1 MYMTVCVHLCSSMF
15 MCPQISRQN
24 TFVNFT
30 SLMKLSLRNIQYL
43 VWCVLGVLMRTKVFK
58 SSPSLPSL
66 PPSLTLLPP
75 SLTLLPPLSLSSL
88 PPSLLPHSL
97 SSLPPSLPPSSLP
110 RGHFYQFGEIN
121 SIHIAPAQKCA
132 FVNFM
137 SRQSAEQAASGS
149 FNKLVLKGG

>member
-1 MYMTVCVHLCSSMF
+1 MTVCVHLCSSMF

-75 SLTLLPPLSLSSL
+75 SPPSL
-88 PPSLLPHSL
+88 PPSLPHSL

>member
-1 MYMTVCVHLCSSMF
+1 
-15 MCPQISRQN
+15 MCPLVL
-24 TFVNFT
+24 FDVHVPPNFT
-30 SLMKLSLRNIQYL
+30 TKYFREFHEFDETIFAKYTIFGL
-43 VWCVLGVLMRTKVFK
+43 VRIGSAHANESFQKF
-58 SSPSLPSL
+58 SL
-66 PPSLTLLPP
+66 PPIPP
-75 SLTLLPPLSLSSL
+75 SLSHSPPSLSHSPPSLSSL
-88 PPSLLPHSL
+88 PPSLPHSL